1 MTHNFILCVY
11 ISFYPDSSYFCKVVL
26 ILSITVL
33 WLCLIVSHT
42 NMHVWFKEIAVTKFP
57 YSSGSKGTAAKIKL
71 ASDPFLV
78 SSFSHASSGSSGFFA
93 YFFMP
98 SQIFCAFLQVYAL
111 FFLAIKSDFL
121 WSRERHNTL
130 SSFRT
135 HTTSPRLWHNF
146 QRRNGESYSW
156 SSRLS
161 LGLWWQTCT
170 YASSSCRFP

>member
-1 MTHNFILCVY
+1 MLGDLRWRFGRNVRGGERWPCVLPVSL
-11 ISFYPDSSYFCKVVL
+11 SFCSYLLYCCSQ
-26 ILSITVL
+26 LS
-33 WLCLIVSHT
+33 
-42 NMHVWFKEIAVTKFP
+42 EFP

-78 SSFSHASSGSSGFFA
+78 SFFSHVSSGSSGFFA

-98 SQIFCAFLQVYAL
+98 SQIFCAFLQVCAL

-146 QRRNGESYSW
+146 QRRNGENYSW

-161 LGLWWQTCT
+161 LGLWRQTCT
-170 YASSSCRFP
+170 YASSCCRFP